1 MEKLRTVRTVTRQ
14 SVLTGKETTMTL
26 CFNEQDYQDW
36 VDGKFIQDAM
46 PYLTAAE
53 REFLMTGITEAEWE
67 TAFAEP
73 SEMDFGMEEVIES

>member
-46 PYLTAAE
+46 PYLTAGE

>member
-1 MEKLRTVRTVTRQ
+1 MERLRTIQTVTRK

-36 VDGKFIQDAM
+36 LDGKFVQDAM

-53 REFLMTGITEAEWE
+53 REFLMTGITESEWE

-73 SEMDFGMEEVIES
+73 SEMEFGMDQVLES